1 MIENKPSIYNAQSV
15 YNQGGG
21 GPVVEKIYTTQVM
34 PDGKTWMRDALDF
47 LPSEIK
53 FNPDISQAAGSGNI
67 GPAAWYPELDDGS
80 VWGWNG
86 RKGGLLYNW
95 YAMKFLNDNRAQLF
109 PGWHVPSKAEWNALA
124 TSLGATWNGN
134 YYTGYTNKLKSLDE
148 DWFSGWNGT
157 QEYCNIKPV
166 GRITPS
172 TGGGG
177 SYGGLGT
184 ISDCWSTKTYS
195 TQYMWTTPFD
205 QSNNES
211 GTGRTSFYDYCKS
224 FTACSIMLVKD

>member
-1 MIENKPSIYNAQSV
+1 MIGNKPSIYNAQSV
-15 YNQGGG
+15 YNQGGAS
-21 GPVVEKIYTTQVM
+21 GPVVEKIYTTQEM

-47 LPSEIK
+47 LPPEIK
-53 FNPDISQAAGSGNI
+53 FNPDISPAAGTGNI

-80 VWGWNG
+80 VWGWKG

-95 YAMKFLNDNRAQLF
+95 YAMKFLNDNRAIFF
-109 PGWHVPSKAEWNALA
+109 PGWHVPSKDEWGSLA
-124 TSLGATWNGN
+124 SSLGGTWNGN

-157 QEYCNIKPV
+157 QQYCNIKPV
-166 GRITPS
+166 GQIFPTV
-172 TGGGG
+172 GGGG
-177 SYGGLGT
+177 SYVGLGT
-184 ISDCWSTKTYS
+184 LAECWTTKELS
-195 TQYMWTTPFD
+195 SYMWTTDFN

-211 GTGRTSFYDYCKS
+211 GTGRTSNYEHYKS